1 MKEETEMKEHEGI
14 EGLLATYR
22 DLGDADRQR
31 VDRHVQSC
39 ATCAARLASYREQDQ
54 DLARLADAHPSS
66 RLRKDFY
73 AAIGT
78 RGEAAPQA
86 RVWSLAGQ
94 MAELAVVILL
104 IAVLGFVLRERLHSM
119 ALPAAAPAPEAAL
132 PAVLQPSSAPSA
144 ALPEV
149 APAAP
154 DYLAAPVKVPPAV
167 EGQPAPVMLQG
178 NASVVTGTTATQA
191 GEGQAYVV
199 RLDDSLWKLAEKYL
213 GDGNRYG
220 EIVQATR
227 AKHAEDASFASVEN
241 PNVIQP
247 GSKLWIPAAGAQP
260 APVAVAAATPAV
272 PPSAAP
278 AAKPAGG
285 PALATGPAGQIAF
298 GFWNNS
304 SERCTFEID
313 VINVPACLAGPGQ
326 CQQTRRIFT
335 LNNVSEPA
343 LSPGGDRLAFRA
355 WGKLPD
361 DSPYANCAPPVS
373 VRHLASSTLD
383 GTDFRNLSGFFEDGH
398 PNWSPD
404 GQRIIF
410 DSGRNK
416 EDNIIR
422 VYVVNSDGTNEQDL
436 RIAGQYPAWAP
447 DSQRFV
453 YRGCDVT
460 GNRCGVWMANATPSM
475 PWNTG
480 INLIAPVVQ
489 DEKAAHPAWSL
500 TGDQIVYQSSKAGS
514 WDLYVVKAD
523 GTGLR
528 QLTADP
534 GIEGLPAWSPDSQWV
549 AYLSNANGQWGIWII
564 RADGSERH
572 LLFAFD
578 GGIFGPTSAVEPYGQ
593 RDWIDEQVSWS
604 R

>member
-1 MKEETEMKEHEGI
+1 
-14 EGLLATYR
+14 
-22 DLGDADRQR
+22 
-31 VDRHVQSC
+31 
-39 ATCAARLASYREQDQ
+39 
-54 DLARLADAHPSS
+54 
-66 RLRKDFY
+66 
-73 AAIGT
+73 
-78 RGEAAPQA
+78 
-86 RVWSLAGQ
+86 
-94 MAELAVVILL
+94 
-104 IAVLGFVLRERLHSM
+104 
-119 ALPAAAPAPEAAL
+119 
-132 PAVLQPSSAPSA
+132 
-144 ALPEV
+144 
-149 APAAP
+149 
-154 DYLAAPVKVPPAV
+154 
-167 EGQPAPVMLQG
+167 MLQG
-178 NASVVTGTTATQA
+178 NSSVVTGTTSTQA

-213 GDGNRYG
+213 GDGNRFG

-227 AKHAEDASFASVEN
+227 AKHAEDASFAAIEN
-241 PNVIQP
+241 PNIIQP

-260 APVAVAAATPAV
+260 APVAVAVATPAAPQAV
-272 PPSAAP
+272 TP
-278 AAKPAGG
+278 AAKPA
-285 PALATGPAGQIAF
+285 AGPAGQIAF

-304 SERCTFEID
+304 PERCTFEID
-313 VINVPACLAGPGQ
+313 VIDVPACLAGPGQ
-326 CQQTRRIFT
+326 CQQTRRIFA

-343 LSPGGDRLAFRA
+343 LSPGGDQLAFRA

-361 DSPYANCAPPVS
+361 NSPYAKCAPPVTL
-373 VRHLASSTLD
+373 HQLASSTLD
-383 GTDFRNLSGFFEDGH
+383 GTALHGLSGFFEDDH
-398 PNWSPD
+398 PSWSPD
-404 GQRIIF
+404 GQRIVF

-422 VYVVNSDGTNEQDL
+422 IYVVNSDGTNEQDL
-436 RIAGQYPAWAP
+436 RIAGQFPAWAP

-460 GNRCGVWMANATPSM
+460 GNRCGVWMANATPAM

-489 DEKAAHPAWSL
+489 DAQAAHPAWSPA
-500 TGDQIVYQSSKAGS
+500 GDQIVYQSPKAGT

-534 GIEGLPAWSPDSQWV
+534 GIEGLPTWSPDSQWV
-549 AYLSNANGQWGIWII
+549 AFLSNANGQWGIWII

-578 GGIFGPTSAVEPYGQ
+578 GGVFGPTSAVEPYGQ